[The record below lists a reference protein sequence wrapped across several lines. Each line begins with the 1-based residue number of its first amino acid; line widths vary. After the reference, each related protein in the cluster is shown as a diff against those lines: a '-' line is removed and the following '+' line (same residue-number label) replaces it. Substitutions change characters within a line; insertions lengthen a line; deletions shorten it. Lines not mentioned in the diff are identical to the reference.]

1 MQSSITKPRDC
12 SVERTLNILG
22 DRWIFLILREAF
34 FGVHHYDKFQENLG
48 IATNILSQRL
58 KSLVENQ
65 IFKKEKDENDA
76 RRSVYQLTAKGLD
89 LYGVTLSLISWGDRW
104 LGGENGAPL
113 LLHHTSCQ
121 HKLST
126 IICCKHCG
134 EEVLPHDIRY
144 EKSQGATGQPA

>member
-1 MQSSITKPRDC
+1 MDTQSSIIKPRNC

-22 DRWIFLILREAF
+22 DRWIFLILREAY

-65 IFKKEKDENDA
+65 IFKKEKDKNDA
-76 RRSVYQLTAKGLD
+76 RRSVYQLTEKGLD

-113 LLHHTSCQ
+113 LLHHKSCQ
-121 HKLST
+121 LKLSP
-126 IICCKHCG
+126 IICCNHCG
-134 EEVLPHDIRY
+134 EEFLPQDIRY
-144 EKSQGATGQPA
+144 QESPGATA